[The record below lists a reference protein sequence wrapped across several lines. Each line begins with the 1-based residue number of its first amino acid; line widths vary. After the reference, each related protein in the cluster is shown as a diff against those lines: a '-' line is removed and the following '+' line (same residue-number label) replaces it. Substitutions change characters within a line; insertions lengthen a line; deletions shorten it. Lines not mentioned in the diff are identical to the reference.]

1 MNENRYLLPA
11 LSSIALAILFPLYWI
26 VMFVRTDKSRGVELY
41 NDLVGLNFADGVFLL
56 IGILMVYVYLS
67 LKNFL
72 NERYGFSD
80 ANIPLTLL
88 MISAAVYIFG
98 SLAVD
103 TFMHFVGSQLH
114 LPWHKAVLDGNTI
127 ALLVSTVIFGALD
140 MLLGIILFIKAR
152 KFSAVLMAFAIL
164 TAIQGLFELTVFLS
178 PAVFVIYPLA
188 LTVLAVMFLRQ
199 PETLEIV

>member
-11 LSSIALAILFPLYWI
+11 LSAIVLAILFPLYWI
-26 VMFVRTDKSRGVELY
+26 TMFVRTDESHGVELY
-41 NDLVGLNFADGVFLL
+41 NDLVGLNFADAVFLL

-67 LKNFL
+67 LKKFL
-72 NERYGFSD
+72 NDRYGFSD

-103 TFMHFVGSQLH
+103 TFMQFAGNQLP
-114 LPWHKAVLDGNTI
+114 LPWHKTVLDGNTI
-127 ALLVSTVIFGALD
+127 ALLGSTMVFGALD

-164 TAIQGLFELTVFLS
+164 TAIQGLCEITVFLS
-178 PAVFVIYPLA
+178 PAIFVIYPLA
-188 LTVLAVMFLRQ
+188 LIILAIMFLHR
-199 PETLEIV
+199 PEVLEIV